1 MDKGFE
7 RCCDL
12 IARMIEKYGDKVLQ
26 DFWKEKEV
34 SLEYGE
40 VETDKKKKRYIAFCK
55 LVYKPKKVYYK
66 G

>member
-1 MDKGFE
+1 MRIWQNHFATIGRRRAMDKGFE

-34 SLEYGE
+34 SLEYG
-40 VETDKKKKRYIAFCK
+40 K
-55 LVYKPKKVYYK
+55 
-66 G
+66 